1 MVKTRN
7 GDVVGSGP
15 PLRIIRRRELRAK
28 VGYSAAHI
36 DRLEKAGDFPKR
48 VVLGPGAVGWL
59 EHECDGWIRAR
70 VAERDAAA

>member
-1 MVKTRN
+1 M
-7 GDVVGSGP
+7 P
-15 PLRIIRRRELRAK
+15 PTENLRIIRRRELREK

-59 EHECDGWIRAR
+59 ESDVNSWIRAR
-70 VAERDAAA
+70 VAERDAEAIAT